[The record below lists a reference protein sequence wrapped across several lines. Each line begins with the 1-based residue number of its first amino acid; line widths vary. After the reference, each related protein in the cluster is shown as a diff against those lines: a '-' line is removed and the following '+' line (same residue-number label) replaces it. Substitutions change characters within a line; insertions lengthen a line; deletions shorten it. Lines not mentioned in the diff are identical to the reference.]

1 MVGLAVGAGVFLSFE
16 PRPIVEGP
24 QLVFGIYK
32 PLRHP
37 RKPSKAAAAD
47 SPKAVSAG
55 RSAKAP
61 AAGMTEG
68 AAAASN
74 KAAPDVETKAAPGES
89 LSQSAD
95 LLDSY
100 RQLSKQVADVS
111 GQAFDVGNSGFM
123 KLALAP
129 TIPY

>member
-1 MVGLAVGAGVFLSFE
+1 
-16 PRPIVEGP
+16 
-24 QLVFGIYK
+24 
-32 PLRHP
+32 
-37 RKPSKAAAAD
+37 
-47 SPKAVSAG
+47 
-55 RSAKAP
+55 
-61 AAGMTEG
+61 MTEG

-74 KAAPDVETKAAPGES
+74 KAAPDVENKAAPGES